1 MSLLINQQPAPS
13 GKPTPLASPRPV
25 WVGCLWDHGGEQVK
39 ELVPAM
45 ATHTYEDLVLCD
57 FWDPRTGSSRQHWM
71 EKEFV
76 RDRPTSIA
84 QRRDEQAPP
93 HPAAAPSPKFDVGS

>member
-1 MSLLINQQPAPS
+1 
-13 GKPTPLASPRPV
+13 
-25 WVGCLWDHGGEQVK
+25 
-39 ELVPAM
+39 
-45 ATHTYEDLVLCD
+45 
-57 FWDPRTGSSRQHWM
+57 M